1 MRNGPMK
8 TYTVK
13 EAAKY
18 CKCHPETIRE
28 HIRSGALAASKPGRA
43 YCIKA
48 AVLDAFL
55 DALQNHTVQA
65 SLEHRSEQKCQSIQ
79 EKTGFG
85 ILTSCLKAVSELDVL
100 LAPKTNGRPRN
111 CTSS

>member
-1 MRNGPMK
+1 MK

-79 EKTGFG
+79 EKTVFWCVDIKTAGG
-85 ILTSCLKAVSELDVL
+85 KAGL
-100 LAPKTNGRPRN
+100 LSTLSVRMA
-111 CTSS
+111 

>member
-1 MRNGPMK
+1 MK

-28 HIRSGALAASKPGRA
+28 YIRSGVLAASKPGRA

-79 EKTGFG
+79 EKMGFG
-85 ILTSCLKAVSELDVL
+85 TLISGRRAARELDVL
-100 LAPKTNGRPRN
+100 LGQKTSRQPKS
-111 CTSS
+111 CTIN